1 MFMKTHFSYNPMN
14 DRLIPSKE
22 AGLQFQDGDILMI
35 LNHDDPNWWQ
45 VSVHSDSNDVPHDM
59 FLCRSCQPLC
69 DAFLC
74 ARL

>member
-22 AGLQFQDGDILMI
+22 AGLAFQDGDILMI

-45 VSVHSDSNDVPHDM
+45 VRNGQRPGKICFLSN
-59 FLCRSCQPLC
+59 LC
-69 DAFLC
+69 
-74 ARL
+74 

>member
-1 MFMKTHFSYNPMN
+1 MFMKAHFSYNPMN

-45 VSVHSDSNDVPHDM
+45 VGMKDI
-59 FLCRSCQPLC
+59 QG
-69 DAFLC
+69 AF
-74 ARL
+74 